1 MNRKQRR
8 AAEKQTR
15 SGKAV
20 ASPSNDQHGPPQIER
35 SQPQPV
41 RAVDLVHRRAHD
53 ATEQPWA
60 KMTFRGSYWSGS
72 ASNSQRIS
80 RTQT

>member
-8 AAEKQTR
+8 AAEKQAR
-15 SGKAV
+15 SGKAT

-41 RAVDLVHRRAHD
+41 RAVDLVHRRAGP
-53 ATEQPWA
+53 TMRQNN
-60 KMTFRGSYWSGS
+60 RG
-72 ASNSQRIS
+72 R
-80 RTQT
+80 R